1 MVPEEWPIAVEPADR
16 TVEPARARGPSR
28 LSTVRRDF
36 FLDPTERLT
45 EQERALM
52 TAMLLDLVGTLA
64 SSIRA
69 AIGGK
74 SSASA
79 PAQPEPTRIAALL
92 GAAGLLDR
100 PQLIR
105 LMLRRADEQRIL
117 SAFAGHAGPR
127 RLSLLPAMVSDA
139 DPAIAAA
146 AMALVLARGR
156 RRDGFGQPRID
167 LSDLDRRDARAM
179 AHAVAAA
186 LSPAASSDGRYADAA
201 TKTFD
206 AINQEESLDCAVEAL
221 IEALDAAGRADE
233 LTVEAASGE
242 GEVALIAQLI
252 ARRAGI
258 NQPAVWDHL
267 VNAGEGG
274 LALVA
279 RMAGFSR
286 RAAARLIADL
296 GSTSGAGSVEDE
308 IARYD
313 ALGDEEVAAALM
325 HWQLPSD
332 YRTAAGAIGG
342 RNG

>member
-1 MVPEEWPIAVEPADR
+1 MVPEEWPIAVEPADPA
-16 TVEPARARGPSR
+16 VDPARARGPSR
-28 LSTVRRDF
+28 LATVRRDF
-36 FLDPTERLT
+36 FLDPTDRLS

-52 TAMLLDLVGTLA
+52 TAMLRDLVATLA
-64 SSIRA
+64 ATIRA
-69 AIGGK
+69 AVGGH
-74 SSASA
+74 A
-79 PAQPEPTRIAALL
+79 PDPEPSRITALL
-92 GAAGLLDR
+92 NGACLLDR

-127 RLSLLPAMVSDA
+127 RLPLLPALVSDS
-139 DPAIAAA
+139 DPVIAAA
-146 AMALVLARGR
+146 AMALVVARGR
-156 RRDGFGQPRID
+156 RRDGFGQPRVD
-167 LSDLDRRDARAM
+167 LSDLDRRDARAL

-186 LSPAASSDGRYADAA
+186 LSPSASNDGQYADAA
-201 TKTFD
+201 TRTFD
-206 AINQEESLDCAVEAL
+206 SIKPEESLDRAVEAV
-221 IEALDAAGRADE
+221 IDALDAAGRADE
-233 LTVEAASGE
+233 SLVEAASGE
-242 GEVALIAQLI
+242 GEVALVAQII

-313 ALGDEEVAAALM
+313 SLGADEVSAALT

-332 YRTAAGAIGG
+332 YRAARNAIGG
-342 RNG
+342 QHG

>member
-16 TVEPARARGPSR
+16 TVVPARARGPSR
-28 LSTVRRDF
+28 LATIRRDF

-52 TAMLLDLVGTLA
+52 TAMLRDLVATLA
-64 SSIRA
+64 ASISA

-74 SSASA
+74 SADPD
-79 PAQPEPTRIAALL
+79 PARIAVLL
-92 GAAGLLDR
+92 NSAGLLDR

-127 RLSLLPAMVSDA
+127 RLPLLASLVSDS
-139 DPAIAAA
+139 DPAVAAA
-146 AMALVLARGR
+146 AMALVVARGR
-156 RRDGFGQPRID
+156 RRDGFGQPRVD
-167 LSDLDRRDARAM
+167 LSDLDRRDARAL
-179 AHAVAAA
+179 AHSVAAA
-186 LSPAASSDGRYADAA
+186 LSPVAATDGQYADAA
-201 TKTFD
+201 TRTFD
-206 AINQEESLDCAVEAL
+206 AINRDESLDRAVEAL
-221 IEALDAAGRADE
+221 IDALDATGRADE
-233 LTVEAASGE
+233 GLVEAASGE
-242 GEVALIAQLI
+242 GEVALVAQFI
-252 ARRAGI
+252 ARRARI

-279 RMAGFSR
+279 RMAGFGR

-296 GSTSGAGSVEDE
+296 GSTSGAGSIEDE

-313 ALGDEEVAAALM
+313 ALGADEVAAALM
-325 HWQLPSD
+325 HWQLASD
-332 YRTAAGAIGG
+332 YRAARNAIGG

>member
-1 MVPEEWPIAVEPADR
+1 MVPEEWPIAAEPADR
-16 TVEPARARGPSR
+16 MVEPALARGPSR
-28 LSTVRRDF
+28 LATVRRDF
-36 FLDPTERLT
+36 FLDPTARLT

-52 TAMLLDLVGTLA
+52 TAMLRDLIATLA

-69 AIGGK
+69 AIG
-74 SSASA
+74 SHA
-79 PAQPEPTRIAALL
+79 PDPDAARIADLL
-92 GAAGLLDR
+92 THAGLLDR
-100 PQLIR
+100 TQLIR

-127 RLSLLPAMVSDA
+127 RLPLLPKLVGDS

-146 AMALVLARGR
+146 AMALVVARGR
-156 RRDGFGQPRID
+156 RRDGFGQPRVD

-186 LSPAASSDGRYADAA
+186 LSPGASSDGHYAAA
-201 TKTFD
+201 ASQTLD
-206 AINQEESLDCAVEAL
+206 SINPSESLDRAVGAL
-221 IEALDAAGRADE
+221 IDTLDSADRADE
-233 LTVEAASGE
+233 SLVEAASGE
-242 GEVALIAQLI
+242 GEVALVAQLI
-252 ARRAGI
+252 ARRTGI

-274 LALVA
+274 LALIA
-279 RMAGFSR
+279 RMAGFGR

-308 IARYD
+308 IGRYD
-313 ALGDEEVAAALM
+313 TLGADEVSAALT
-325 HWQLPSD
+325 HWQLPRD
-332 YRTAAGAIGG
+332 FRVARNAIGG

>member
-1 MVPEEWPIAVEPADR
+1 MVPEEWPIAVEPADPA
-16 TVEPARARGPSR
+16 VEPARARGPSR
-28 LSTVRRDF
+28 LATVRRDF
-36 FLDPTERLT
+36 FLDPTDRLS

-52 TAMLLDLVGTLA
+52 TAMLRDLVATLA
-64 SSIRA
+64 ATIRA
-69 AIGGK
+69 AVGGH
-74 SSASA
+74 A
-79 PAQPEPTRIAALL
+79 PDPEPSRITALL
-92 GAAGLLDR
+92 NGAGLLDR

-127 RLSLLPAMVSDA
+127 RLPLLPALVSDA

-146 AMALVLARGR
+146 AMALVVARGR

-167 LSDLDRRDARAM
+167 LSDLDRRDARAF

-186 LSPAASSDGRYADAA
+186 LSPSASNDGQYADAA
-201 TKTFD
+201 TRTFD
-206 AINQEESLDCAVEAL
+206 SIKPEESLDRAVEAV
-221 IEALDAAGRADE
+221 IDALDAAGRADE
-233 LTVEAASGE
+233 SLVEAASGE
-242 GEVALIAQLI
+242 GEVALVAQII

-258 NQPAVWDHL
+258 NQPAVWNHL

-313 ALGDEEVAAALM
+313 SLGADEVAAALT

-332 YRTAAGAIGG
+332 YRAARNAIGG
-342 RNG
+342 QHG